1 MGRRRWI
8 AAAVLLLMTGAG
20 AQTASPPTL
29 DEALDAPAR
38 AHVINEF
45 ARRLTEQHVDG
56 PRAKAAADD
65 LRKRLARGEY
75 DDQLTARSLAARV
88 TRDVAAVA
96 PDRHTYLEWVPYDLG
111 DERQRPAPPSP
122 AADNYGLKR
131 FDTLADN
138 IGYLKITRF
147 GPVDRGAM
155 EAAGRFMAQAADCPA
170 LIIDLRDAG
179 GDGQAMAAL
188 LSSYL
193 LVDRRSYIFRDK
205 QIHLHDQIDREGRV
219 QAEFWTRD
227 DVAGRRFGGYKPL
240 YLLVNDKTSAA
251 AEGFAYDLQQYVK
264 RAVVVGTP
272 TLGDARV
279 GVKQRISRQL
289 QTSIAITRASNVVTR
304 ANWEGMGVQPDRM
317 SASNAA
323 LDTAL
328 QLARVALLQPAAG
341 EARTAQS
348 VP

>member
-1 MGRRRWI
+1 MGRYRWI
-8 AAAVLLLMTGAG
+8 AAAVLLMMSGAG
-20 AQTASPPTL
+20 AQTAQPPVL
-29 DEALDAPAR
+29 DEALDAPSR

-45 ARRLTEQHVDG
+45 ARRLTEEHVDG

-111 DERQRPAPPSP
+111 DERQRPLPPAQSS
-122 AADNYGLKR
+122 DNYGLRR
-131 FDTLADN
+131 FETLADN

-147 GPVDRGAM
+147 GPLDRAAI

-170 LIIDLRDAG
+170 LIIDVRDAG
-179 GDGQAMAAL
+179 GEGQAMAAL
-188 LSSYL
+188 LSSYV
-193 LVDRRSYIFRDK
+193 LVDRRSYVFRDK
-205 QIHLHDQIDREGRV
+205 QLHLHDQIDRAGHIS
-219 QAEFWTRD
+219 AEYWTSD

-240 YLLVNDKTSAA
+240 YVLVNDKTNGA

-264 RAVVVGTP
+264 RALVVGTP

-279 GVKQRISRQL
+279 GAKQRISRQL
-289 QTSIAITRASNVVTR
+289 QTSIAVTRASNVVTR

-317 SASNAA
+317 VASGAA

-328 QLARVALLQPAAG
+328 QLARSAIVQPATGKAG
-341 EARTAQS
+341 AN
-348 VP
+348 